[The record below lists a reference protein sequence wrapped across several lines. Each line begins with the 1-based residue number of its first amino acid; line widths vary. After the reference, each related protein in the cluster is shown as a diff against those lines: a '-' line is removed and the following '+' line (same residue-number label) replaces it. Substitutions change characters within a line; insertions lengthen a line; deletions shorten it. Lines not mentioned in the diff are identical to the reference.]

1 MKHRYYI
8 QHWNQPE
15 EKISSLLYG
24 CYWNPSRGNV
34 RIGKR
39 EVKWYNMFNYER

>member
-1 MKHRYYI
+1 MKRHV

-15 EKISSLLYG
+15 EKIDSFRYG

-34 RIGKR
+34 RIGKK
-39 EVKWYNMFNYER
+39 EVKWYNFIKINK